1 MIVLSVTVYCLNT
14 LPQLKSNS
22 SWKKARSAVDILCM
36 CWFTLEFAIRLMVC
50 PDRFSFVQSVMNW
63 IDFLSVIPSY
73 LVLFFI
79 KDLWL
84 NNLVIIRLL
93 RLFRFFKLSYGLQV
107 LLHTLKASFYELTL
121 LALILLIPI
130 VIFSSLVHTV
140 EMHLQGGSEKFVSIP
155 ATFWWCLITMTSVG
169 YGDMVPATWAGK
181 LVGSVCAI
189 CGVLIVALPIS
200 VIGSNFSLYYAHV
213 RARLKLPCK
222 DRKILAGNLRGLL
235 KQPLSLSSRE
245 RDRRGLKWTSTP
257 ALRRKGASR
266 KNCSTPQGIQ
276 LDNSFSSLEEKEDR
290 RSSSDACL
298 DWDNTMD
305 SQIKFDKK
313 EASKKRTS
321 QGSRRKAVG
330 MLFPASDSEKSAE
343 EVQTVPFP
351 RARRGGQAALSIVED
366 RETCSEASDTEFPKT
381 QRNSDFEERN
391 SDKSWKGDE
400 NAFEDQINK
409 NDSQSLDL
417 ENISR
422 QSSMRGS
429 DSQATSSRRNSMRL
443 MNLSVIPPNAI
454 DNDIVLEFHG
464 RKRRETV
471 TSNDEPTV
479 NYQKKKRTKVKKP
492 KKSSTTSYTKMKNS
506 MPVPTRKRRGC
517 VLTLNDEHDR
527 LDNERIENGYL
538 SDSSDQFSCSPSEPR
553 GSCYSSAGTAV
564 GKCKPLIDVENMNHN
579 SIEPP
584 ADISLKLISHL
595 KQIDNEKTPCNHRS
609 EVDHGKTVDLPAR
622 TDTRLDSSG
631 QVIPNSFARQMILR
645 DDLNNKMLVDNKS
658 YATHQDLADRK
669 QSRSEFDLRTKID
682 PTYVVLKTDRHPF
695 MREISSDLDLRLLES
710 GV

>member
-1 MIVLSVTVYCLNT
+1 
-14 LPQLKSNS
+14 
-22 SWKKARSAVDILCM
+22 
-36 CWFTLEFAIRLMVC
+36 MVC

-73 LVLFFI
+73 LILFFI
-79 KDLWL
+79 KDQWL
-84 NNLVIIRLL
+84 IHLVIIRLL

-107 LLHTLKASFYELTL
+107 LLHTLKASFYELIL
-121 LALILLIPI
+121 LLLILLIPI

-140 EMHLQGGSEKFVSIP
+140 EMNLEGGSEKFISIP

-181 LVGSVCAI
+181 IVGSVCAI

-245 RDRRGLKWTSTP
+245 RDRRGVKWTNTS

-266 KNCSTPQGIQ
+266 KNCPTPQGIQ
-276 LDNSFSSLEEKEDR
+276 LGNSFSSLEEKEDR

-298 DWDNTMD
+298 DWDSTMD
-305 SQIKFDKK
+305 SQIKFNKK

-321 QGSRRKAVG
+321 QGSRRQAIG
-330 MLFPASDSEKSAE
+330 MLFPASDSEKSTE
-343 EVQTVPFP
+343 EIQTIPFP
-351 RARRGGQAALSIVED
+351 RARRGAQTTLSIVED
-366 RETCSEASDTEFPKT
+366 RETCSEASEEECVEE
-381 QRNSDFEERN
+381 QGNSDVEERN
-391 SDKSWKGDE
+391 GEKSWRGDE

-409 NDSQSLDL
+409 NDTQSLDF

-422 QSSMRGS
+422 HSSIRGS
-429 DSQATSSRRNSMRL
+429 DSQAASSRRNSMRL
-443 MNLSVIPPNAI
+443 MNLSVIPPHSHES
-454 DNDIVLEFHG
+454 DIVIELRG

-471 TSNDEPTV
+471 TSNDEPTIT
-479 NYQKKKRTKVKKP
+479 YQKKKRTKVKKP
-492 KKSSTTSYTKMKNS
+492 KKSSTSSYTKMKNS

-517 VLTLNDEHDR
+517 VLTLNDDR
-527 LDNERIENGYL
+527 LHNERTENGYL
-538 SDSSDQFSCSPSEPR
+538 SDSSGRISCSPNEPR
-553 GSCYSSAGTAV
+553 GSYCSSASTPAGE
-564 GKCKPLIDVENMNHN
+564 CRPLIDAQNMNHN
-579 SIEPP
+579 SIESP
-584 ADISLKLISHL
+584 ADISLKLISRL
-595 KQIDNEKTPCNHRS
+595 KQIDNDKTSCNHRS
-609 EVDHGKTVDLPAR
+609 DADHGKTIDFPGR

-631 QVIPNSFARQMILR
+631 QVIPNSFAKQMILR
-645 DDLNNKMLVDNKS
+645 DDLNNKILVDKKS
-658 YATHQDLADRK
+658 YAMCQGIPNRK
-669 QSRSEFDLRTKID
+669 QSRSEFDLRTKIE
-682 PTYVVLKTDRHPF
+682 PTYVVVRTDRHPY
-695 MREISSDLDLRLLES
+695 MREVSSDIDLRLLES